1 MPRNLPAAKGRL
13 LFALPLLLL
22 GTMTGTQEPDISAG
36 PGAPVPD
43 TESPAATELNM
54 EETGVP
60 APGFVEPPAEEPLP
74 PSRWFR
80 SNTAGMAL
88 EESPS
93 RLAALRNEYAL
104 GVDYLPPAGLPELLA
119 PRYEAPWRVEVHIL
133 YKGGLETRRQWI
145 FRDPGGMARLV
156 AVFDQDL
163 LNPPA
168 AEAPP
173 PEEPAAEP
181 EIEAAAAPEIEQAA
195 EPAETETAAAPE
207 AEPAAEEPAMEAAAL
222 AEPAEPE
229 AAATPEAEPET
240 AAVDEAPPETAGAGG
255 ETPDAAET
263 AEVSETGEAAETADA
278 AEDGGGA
285 AEAGEADEGE
295 RPPALT
301 GFIELY
307 DEEGRITAE
316 HLFRD
321 EGDESVTRFFYRNGR
336 LVRAEL
342 GRKDQAGNGEPAIPV
357 YTDQYRYNR
366 AASLRAVERTYHR
379 GAEAASP
386 VSLRFP
392 HMVLNAAADKNF
404 VDPPASFTSG
414 FPEEYLIGEGY
425 RVVYTTD
432 DRGRVLTETRQDDEG
447 TVISE
452 LANTW
457 AGDRLSSVRLKAG
470 DDERLTE
477 YEYNGQGDRIIER
490 NYRRGVLERL
500 VRTEGNRETEELYMN
515 GTVILRAIWE
525 DGRKISEERV
535 RPGS

>member
-1 MPRNLPAAKGRL
+1 MEGPAA
-13 LFALPLLLL
+13 A
-22 GTMTGTQEPDISAG
+22 
-36 PGAPVPD
+36 
-43 TESPAATELNM
+43 ELNM
-54 EETGVP
+54 EETGIP
-60 APGFVEPPAEEPLP
+60 APGFVEPPAAEPLP

-80 SNTAGMAL
+80 SNAAGMAL

-119 PRYEAPWRVEVHIL
+119 PRYEAPWRVEVRIL

-145 FRDPGGMARLV
+145 FRDPAGTARLA

-168 AEAPP
+168 AETPP
-173 PEEPAAEP
+173 PGEPEPATEP
-181 EIEAAAAPEIEQAA
+181 AAAPETEAAA
-195 EPAETETAAAPE
+195 EAAAVETEPVTEAAVGAAEAEPVTEAAAAPE
-207 AEPAAEEPAMEAAAL
+207 AEPAVETAAPAEPAAEAAAG
-222 AEPAEPE
+222 
-229 AAATPEAEPET
+229 
-240 AAVDEAPPETAGAGG
+240 DEAPPESAGAGG
-255 ETPDAAET
+255 ETPD
-263 AEVSETGEAAETADA
+263 AAETADA

-285 AEAGEADEGE
+285 AETAEADEGE

-307 DEEGRITAE
+307 NEEGQIIAE
-316 HLFRD
+316 HLFRED
-321 EGDESVTRFFYRNGR
+321 GEEAITRFFYRGGR
-336 LVRAEL
+336 LIRAEL
-342 GRKDQAGNGEPAIPV
+342 GQKDQAGEGEQPIPV

-392 HMVLNAAADKNF
+392 HMVLNAAADTDF
-404 VDPPASFTSG
+404 VGPPATFVSG

-432 DRGRVLTETRQDDEG
+432 DRGRVLTETRQDDKG
-447 TVISE
+447 TVIAE
-452 LANTW
+452 LVNTW
-457 AGDRLSSVRLKAG
+457 TGNRLSSVRLKAG
-470 DDERLTE
+470 EDERLTE
-477 YEYNGQGDRIIER
+477 YEYNSRGDRIIER

-515 GTVILRAIWE
+515 GAVILRAVWE